1 MELPVKILLFT
12 SVSSTNNSCL
22 ATIYCIFSS
31 PQGLVLLC
39 HLFVERN
46 YSLWKDPEVLAWLER
61 NVKILIESLEE
72 KENLVRDWAK
82 K

>member
-1 MELPVKILLFT
+1 VSHLAIYVNLLF
-12 SVSSTNNSCL
+12 
-22 ATIYCIFSS
+22 IFST
-31 PQGLVLLC
+31 PQGLLLLC

-61 NVKILIESLEE
+61 NVKTVIGSLSERDSV
-72 KENLVRDWAK
+72 VREYAK